1 MLELTTL
8 ALTLSL
14 DNVWLAGAIAAAE
27 PSARRYW
34 RVAAIIA
41 AVEGLFP
48 LLGAAAAALA
58 VDVSRVDIIG
68 PPMMVAAIS
77 LSIVGALMGRRID
90 VRRTL
95 YMFPVCYGL
104 DNLAAGAALGFDQ
117 AHMVGQT
124 LLVGA
129 VSGTISLVTMMAVAR
144 CVAPLH
150 ARWSGHVQNV

>member
-1 MLELTTL
+1 
-8 ALTLSL
+8 
-14 DNVWLAGAIAAAE
+14 
-27 PSARRYW
+27 
-34 RVAAIIA
+34 
-41 AVEGLFP
+41 
-48 LLGAAAAALA
+48 
-58 VDVSRVDIIG
+58 
-68 PPMMVAAIS
+68 
-77 LSIVGALMGRRID
+77 
-90 VRRTL
+90 
-95 YMFPVCYGL
+95 MFPVCYGL